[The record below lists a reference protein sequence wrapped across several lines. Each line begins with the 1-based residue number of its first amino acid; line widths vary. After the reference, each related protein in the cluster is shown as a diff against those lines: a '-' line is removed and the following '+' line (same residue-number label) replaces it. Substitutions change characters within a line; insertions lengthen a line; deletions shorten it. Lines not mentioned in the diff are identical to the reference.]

1 MKFLVRKT
9 HKYLSIL
16 ISIQLLLWTISGI
29 YFAFNQIEL
38 VRGEQYR
45 LPQVFSVDLSKV
57 NLVLDSVKSIQVAR
71 RFGEEILIVRK
82 EAGTEY
88 LNLEGDALEKL
99 SREQA
104 TSIVSTVTSL
114 TPLSAEEINDPEPGS
129 EYRGRN
135 LPLFKVITKDQEND
149 EINVY
154 VDAISGQV
162 VAIRSEQWRLWDLMW
177 GLHIMDWET
186 RDEINNWLLKLFSV
200 LALISSLTG
209 CLSFLDGTGNSV
221 KKNSKPLFKLAL

>member
-57 NLVLDSVKSIQVAR
+57 NVFLDSVKSIQVAR

-88 LNLEGDALEKL
+88 LNLEGVALEKL

-104 TSIVSTVTSL
+104 ISIVSRVTSL
-114 TPLSAEEINDPEPGS
+114 TPSVAEEINDPEPGS

-135 LPLFKVITKDQEND
+135 LPLFKVTTQDQEND

-177 GLHIMDWET
+177 GLHIMDWEA

-209 CLSFLDGTGNSV
+209 VFIFFRWDWT
-221 KKNSKPLFKLAL
+221 

>member
-45 LPQVFSVDLSKV
+45 LPQVFSIDLSKI

-88 LNLEGDALEKL
+88 LNLEGVALEKL
-99 SREQA
+99 SREEA
-104 TSIVSTVTSL
+104 KSIVSSVTSL
-114 TPLSAEEINDPEPGS
+114 TPLAVEEINDPEPGS

-135 LPLFKVITKDQEND
+135 LPLFKVVTQDQEND

-162 VAIRSEQWRLWDLMW
+162 VAIRSQQWRLWDLMW

-209 CLSFLDGTGNSV
+209 VFIFFRWDW
-221 KKNSKPLFKLAL
+221 K

>member
-45 LPQVFSVDLSKV
+45 LPQVFSVDLSKI
-57 NLVLDSVKSIQVAR
+57 NLVVDSVKSIQVAR

-88 LNLEGDALEKL
+88 LNLEGDALQKL

-114 TPLSAEEINDPEPGS
+114 TPLSAEEINEPEPGS

-135 LPLFKVITKDQEND
+135 LPLFKVITQDQEND

-209 CLSFLDGTGNSV
+209 VFIFFRWDW
-221 KKNSKPLFKLAL
+221 K

>member
-45 LPQVFSVDLSKV
+45 LPQAFSVDLSKV

-88 LNLEGDALEKL
+88 LNLEGVALEKL
-99 SREQA
+99 SKTQA
-104 TSIVSTVTSL
+104 TSIVSTITSL
-114 TPLSAEEINDPEPGS
+114 TPLAVEEINDPEPGS

-135 LPLFKVITKDQEND
+135 LPLFKVITQDQEND

-177 GLHIMDWET
+177 GLHIMDWEA

-209 CLSFLDGTGNSV
+209 VFIFFRWDW
-221 KKNSKPLFKLAL
+221 K

>member
-38 VRGEQYR
+38 IRGEQYR
-45 LPQVFSVDLSKV
+45 LTQVFSIDLSKI
-57 NLVLDSVKSIQVAR
+57 NLILDSVQSIQVAR
-71 RFGEEILIVRK
+71 RFDEEILIVRK

-88 LNLEGDALEKL
+88 LDLGGATLDKI
-99 SREQA
+99 SREEA
-104 TSIVSTVTSL
+104 KVIVSNVTSL
-114 TPLSAEEINDPEPGS
+114 TPLAVEEINDPDPGS

-162 VAIRSEQWRLWDLMW
+162 VAIRSAGWRLWDLMW

-209 CLSFLDGTGNSV
+209 VFIFLRWDW
-221 KKNSKPLFKLAL
+221 K

>member
-45 LPQVFSVDLSKV
+45 LPQVFSIDLNKIKV
-57 NLVLDSVKSIQVAR
+57 ALDSVRSVQVAR
-71 RFGEEILIVRK
+71 RFGEEILIVRR

-88 LNLEGDALEKL
+88 LNLEGVALEKL

-104 TSIVSTVTSL
+104 TSIVSSVTSL
-114 TPLSAEEINDPEPGS
+114 TPLAVEEIIDPEPGS
-129 EYRGRN
+129 EYRGRD
-135 LPLFKVITKDQEND
+135 LPLFKVVTKDKEND
-149 EINVY
+149 KINVY

-209 CLSFLDGTGNSV
+209 VFIFFRWDWN
-221 KKNSKPLFKLAL
+221 

>member
-45 LPQVFSVDLSKV
+45 LPQAFSVDLSKV

-82 EAGTEY
+82 ETGREY
-88 LNLEGDALEKL
+88 LNLEGVALEKL
-99 SREQA
+99 SKTQA
-104 TSIVSTVTSL
+104 TSIVSAVTSL
-114 TPLSAEEINDPEPGS
+114 TPLAVEEINDPEPGS

-135 LPLFKVITKDQEND
+135 LPLFKVITQDQEND

-209 CLSFLDGTGNSV
+209 MFIFFRWDWS
-221 KKNSKPLFKLAL
+221 

>member
-45 LPQVFSVDLSKV
+45 LPQVFSIDLSKI

-82 EAGTEY
+82 ETGTEY
-88 LNLEGDALEKL
+88 LNLEGVALEKL
-99 SREQA
+99 SKTQA
-104 TSIVSTVTSL
+104 TSIVSAVTSL
-114 TPLSAEEINDPEPGS
+114 TPLAVEEINDPEPGS

-135 LPLFKVITKDQEND
+135 IPLFKVITQDQEND

-209 CLSFLDGTGNSV
+209 VFIFFRWDW
-221 KKNSKPLFKLAL
+221 K

>member
-1 MKFLVRKT
+1 LKFLVRKT

-16 ISIQLLLWTISGI
+16 ISIQLLLRTISGI

-45 LPQVFSVDLSKV
+45 LPQVFSIDLSKI
-57 NLVLDSVKSIQVAR
+57 NLVLDSVKNIQVAR

-88 LNLEGDALEKL
+88 LNLEGVALEKL
-99 SREQA
+99 SREEA
-104 TSIVSTVTSL
+104 KSIVSSVTSL
-114 TPLSAEEINDPEPGS
+114 TPLAVEEINDPEPGS

-135 LPLFKVITKDQEND
+135 LPLFKVVTQDQEND

-162 VAIRSEQWRLWDLMW
+162 VAIRSQQWRLWDLMW

-209 CLSFLDGTGNSV
+209 VFIFFRWDW
-221 KKNSKPLFKLAL
+221 K

>member
-1 MKFLVRKT
+1 MKFLVRNT

-45 LPQVFSVDLSKV
+45 LPQAFSVDLSKV

-82 EAGTEY
+82 ETGTEY
-88 LNLEGDALEKL
+88 LNLEGVALEKL
-99 SREQA
+99 SKTQA
-104 TSIVSTVTSL
+104 TSIVSAVTSL
-114 TPLSAEEINDPEPGS
+114 TPLVVEEINDPEPGS

-135 LPLFKVITKDQEND
+135 LPLFKVITQDKEND

-154 VDAISGQV
+154 VDALSGQV

-209 CLSFLDGTGNSV
+209 VFIFFRWDW
-221 KKNSKPLFKLAL
+221 K

>member
-45 LPQVFSVDLSKV
+45 LPQAFSVDLSKV

-71 RFGEEILIVRK
+71 RFSEEILIVRK
-82 EAGTEY
+82 ETGTEY
-88 LNLEGDALEKL
+88 LNLEGVALEKL
-99 SREQA
+99 SKTQA
-104 TSIVSTVTSL
+104 TSIVSAVTSL
-114 TPLSAEEINDPEPGS
+114 TPLAVEEINDPEPGS

-135 LPLFKVITKDQEND
+135 LPLFKVITQDQEND

-186 RDEINNWLLKLFSV
+186 RDEINNWLLKIFSV

-209 CLSFLDGTGNSV
+209 VIIFFRWDWT
-221 KKNSKPLFKLAL
+221 

>member
-45 LPQVFSVDLSKV
+45 LPQVFSIDLSKI

-88 LNLEGDALEKL
+88 LNLEGVALEKL
-99 SREQA
+99 SREEA
-104 TSIVSTVTSL
+104 KSIVSSVTSL
-114 TPLSAEEINDPEPGS
+114 TPLAVEEINDPEPGS

-135 LPLFKVITKDQEND
+135 LPLFKVITQDQEND

-209 CLSFLDGTGNSV
+209 VFIFLRWDW
-221 KKNSKPLFKLAL
+221 K

>member
-1 MKFLVRKT
+1 MEFLVRNT

-45 LPQVFSVDLSKV
+45 LPQAFSVDLSKV

-82 EAGTEY
+82 ETGTEY
-88 LNLEGDALEKL
+88 LNLEGVALEKL
-99 SREQA
+99 SKTQA
-104 TSIVSTVTSL
+104 TSIVSAVTSL
-114 TPLSAEEINDPEPGS
+114 TPLAVEEINDPEPGS

-135 LPLFKVITKDQEND
+135 LPLFKVITQDQEND

-162 VAIRSEQWRLWDLMW
+162 VAIRSERWRLWDLMW

-209 CLSFLDGTGNSV
+209 VFIFFRWDW
-221 KKNSKPLFKLAL
+221 K

>member
-45 LPQVFSVDLSKV
+45 LPQVFSIDLNKINV
-57 NLVLDSVKSIQVAR
+57 VLDSVKSIQVAR
-71 RFGEEILIVRK
+71 RIGEEILTVRK

-99 SREQA
+99 SGEQA
-104 TSIVSTVTSL
+104 TNIVSSVTSL
-114 TPLSAEEINDPEPGS
+114 TPLSAKEINEPEPGS

-135 LPLFKVITKDQEND
+135 LPLYKVATKDQEN
-149 EINVY
+149 EQINVY

-209 CLSFLDGTGNSV
+209 VLIFFRWDW
-221 KKNSKPLFKLAL
+221 K

>member
-1 MKFLVRKT
+1 LKFLVRKT

-45 LPQVFSVDLSKV
+45 LPQVFSIDFGKV

-88 LNLEGDALEKL
+88 LNLEGVALEKL
-99 SREQA
+99 SKTQA
-104 TSIVSTVTSL
+104 TSIVSTITSL
-114 TPLSAEEINDPEPGS
+114 TPLAVEEINDPEPGS

-135 LPLFKVITKDQEND
+135 LPLFKVITQDQEND

-177 GLHIMDWET
+177 GLHIMDWEA

-209 CLSFLDGTGNSV
+209 VFIFFRWDW
-221 KKNSKPLFKLAL
+221 K

>member
-9 HKYLSIL
+9 HRYLSIL

-45 LPQVFSVDLSKV
+45 LPQVFSVDLKKV
-57 NLVLDSVKSIQVAR
+57 NVVLDSVKSIQVAR
-71 RFGEEILIVRK
+71 RIGEEILIVRK

-99 SREQA
+99 SGEQA
-104 TSIVSTVTSL
+104 ANIVSSVTSL
-114 TPLSAEEINDPEPGS
+114 TPLSAKEINEPEPGS

-135 LPLFKVITKDQEND
+135 LPLYKVATKDQENKQ
-149 EINVY
+149 INVY

-209 CLSFLDGTGNSV
+209 VLIFFRWD
-221 KKNSKPLFKLAL
+221 

>member
-45 LPQVFSVDLSKV
+45 LPQVFSIDLSKI

-82 EAGTEY
+82 EEGTEY
-88 LNLEGDALEKL
+88 LNLEGIALGKL
-99 SREQA
+99 SGEQA
-104 TSIVSTVTSL
+104 TNIVSRVTSL
-114 TPLSAEEINDPEPGS
+114 TPLEVEEIIDPEPGS
-129 EYRGRN
+129 EYRGRD
-135 LPLFKVITKDQEND
+135 LPLFKVVTKDQEND

-177 GLHIMDWET
+177 GVHIMDWET

-209 CLSFLDGTGNSV
+209 VFIFFRWDW
-221 KKNSKPLFKLAL
+221 K

>member
-45 LPQVFSVDLSKV
+45 LPQVFSIDLSKI

-71 RFGEEILIVRK
+71 RFGEEILIVHK
-82 EAGTEY
+82 KAGTEY
-88 LNLEGDALEKL
+88 LNLEGIALGKL
-99 SREQA
+99 SGEQA
-104 TSIVSTVTSL
+104 MSIVSSVTSL
-114 TPLSAEEINDPEPGS
+114 TPLEVEEIIDPEPGS

-135 LPLFKVITKDQEND
+135 LPLIKVVTKDQEND

-209 CLSFLDGTGNSV
+209 VFVFFRWDW
-221 KKNSKPLFKLAL
+221 K

>member
-88 LNLEGDALEKL
+88 LNLEGVALKKL
-99 SREQA
+99 SKTQA
-104 TSIVSTVTSL
+104 TSIVSAVTSL
-114 TPLSAEEINDPEPGS
+114 TPLAVEEINDPEPGS

-135 LPLFKVITKDQEND
+135 LPLFKVITQDQEND

-154 VDAISGQV
+154 IDAISGQV

-209 CLSFLDGTGNSV
+209 VFIFFRWDW
-221 KKNSKPLFKLAL
+221 K

>member
-9 HKYLSIL
+9 HRYLSIL

-45 LPQVFSVDLSKV
+45 LPQVFSIDLNKINV
-57 NLVLDSVKSIQVAR
+57 VLDSVKSIQVAR
-71 RFGEEILIVRK
+71 RIGEEILIVRK

-99 SREQA
+99 SGEQA
-104 TSIVSTVTSL
+104 KSIVSSVTSL
-114 TPLSAEEINDPEPGS
+114 TPLSTKEINEPEPGS

-135 LPLFKVITKDQEND
+135 LPLYKVATKDQENKQ
-149 EINVY
+149 INVY

-209 CLSFLDGTGNSV
+209 VLIFFRWDW
-221 KKNSKPLFKLAL
+221 K

>member
-1 MKFLVRKT
+1 MFLVRKT

-45 LPQVFSVDLSKV
+45 LPQVFSVDLKKV
-57 NLVLDSVKSIQVAR
+57 NVVLDSVKSIQVAR
-71 RFGEEILIVRK
+71 RIGEEILIVRK

-99 SREQA
+99 SGEQA
-104 TSIVSTVTSL
+104 TNIVSSVTSL
-114 TPLSAEEINDPEPGS
+114 TPLSAKEINEPEPGS

-135 LPLFKVITKDQEND
+135 LPLFKVATKDQENKQ
-149 EINVY
+149 INVY

-209 CLSFLDGTGNSV
+209 VLIFFRWDW
-221 KKNSKPLFKLAL
+221 K

>member
-45 LPQVFSVDLSKV
+45 RTQVFSIDLNKINV
-57 NLVLDSVKSIQVAR
+57 VLDSVRSIQVAR
-71 RFGEEILIVRK
+71 RLGEEILIVRN

-88 LNLEGDALEKL
+88 LNLEGVALEKL

-104 TSIVSTVTSL
+104 TSIVSSVTSL
-114 TPLSAEEINDPEPGS
+114 TPLAVEEIIDPEPGS
-129 EYRGRN
+129 EYRGRD
-135 LPLFKVITKDQEND
+135 LPLFKVVTKDQEND

-209 CLSFLDGTGNSV
+209 VFIFFRWDWN
-221 KKNSKPLFKLAL
+221 

>member
-45 LPQVFSVDLSKV
+45 LPQAFSVDLSKV

-82 EAGTEY
+82 ETGTEY
-88 LNLEGDALEKL
+88 LNLEGVALEKL
-99 SREQA
+99 SKTQA
-104 TSIVSTVTSL
+104 TSIVSAVTSL
-114 TPLSAEEINDPEPGS
+114 TPLAVEEINDPEPGS

-135 LPLFKVITKDQEND
+135 LPLFKVITQDKEND

-209 CLSFLDGTGNSV
+209 VFIFFRWDW
-221 KKNSKPLFKLAL
+221 K

>member
-45 LPQVFSVDLSKV
+45 LPQAFSVDLSKV

-71 RFGEEILIVRK
+71 RFSEEILIVRK
-82 EAGTEY
+82 ETGTEY
-88 LNLEGDALEKL
+88 LNLEGVALEKL
-99 SREQA
+99 SKTQA
-104 TSIVSTVTSL
+104 TSIVSAVTSL
-114 TPLSAEEINDPEPGS
+114 TPLAVEEINDPEPGS

-135 LPLFKVITKDQEND
+135 LPLFKVITQDQEND

-177 GLHIMDWET
+177 GLHIMDWEA

-209 CLSFLDGTGNSV
+209 VFIFFRWDWT
-221 KKNSKPLFKLAL
+221 

>member
-1 MKFLVRKT
+1 MNFLVRKT

-45 LPQVFSVDLSKV
+45 LPQAFSVDLSKV
-57 NLVLDSVKSIQVAR
+57 NLVLDSVKSIQVVR

-82 EAGTEY
+82 ETGTEY
-88 LNLEGDALEKL
+88 LNLEGVALEKL
-99 SREQA
+99 SKTQA
-104 TSIVSTVTSL
+104 TSIVSAATSL
-114 TPLSAEEINDPEPGS
+114 TPLAVEEINDPEPGS

-135 LPLFKVITKDQEND
+135 LPLFKVITQDQEND

-209 CLSFLDGTGNSV
+209 VFIFFRWDW
-221 KKNSKPLFKLAL
+221 K

>member
-45 LPQVFSVDLSKV
+45 LPQAFSVDLSKV

-71 RFGEEILIVRK
+71 RFSEEILIVRK
-82 EAGTEY
+82 ETGTEY
-88 LNLEGDALEKL
+88 LNLEGVALEKL
-99 SREQA
+99 SKTQA
-104 TSIVSTVTSL
+104 TSIVSAVTSL
-114 TPLSAEEINDPEPGS
+114 TPLAVEEINDPEPGS

-209 CLSFLDGTGNSV
+209 VFIFFRWDW
-221 KKNSKPLFKLAL
+221 K

>member
-38 VRGEQYR
+38 VRGEQYL
-45 LPQVFSVDLSKV
+45 LPQVFSIDLNKINV
-57 NLVLDSVKSIQVAR
+57 VLDSVRSVQVAR
-71 RFGEEILIVRK
+71 RFGEEILIVRR

-88 LNLEGDALEKL
+88 LNLEGVALEKL

-104 TSIVSTVTSL
+104 TSIVSSVTSL
-114 TPLSAEEINDPEPGS
+114 TPLAVEEIIDPEPGS

-135 LPLFKVITKDQEND
+135 LPLFKVVTKDQEND

-209 CLSFLDGTGNSV
+209 VFIFFRWDW
-221 KKNSKPLFKLAL
+221 K

>member
-45 LPQVFSVDLSKV
+45 LPQVFSIDLSKI
-57 NLVLDSVKSIQVAR
+57 NLVLDAAKSVQVAR

-82 EAGTEY
+82 ETETEY
-88 LNLEGDALEKL
+88 LNFEGVALEKL

-114 TPLSAEEINDPEPGS
+114 TPLAVEEISEPEPGS

-135 LPLFKVITKDQEND
+135 LPLFKVITQDQEND

-209 CLSFLDGTGNSV
+209 VFIFFRWDW
-221 KKNSKPLFKLAL
+221 K

>member
-45 LPQVFSVDLSKV
+45 LPQAFSIDLSKV

-71 RFGEEILIVRK
+71 RFSEEILIVRK
-82 EAGTEY
+82 ETGTEY
-88 LNLEGDALEKL
+88 LNLEGVALEKL
-99 SREQA
+99 SKTQA
-104 TSIVSTVTSL
+104 TSIVSAVTSL
-114 TPLSAEEINDPEPGS
+114 TPLAVEEIIDPEPGS

-135 LPLFKVITKDQEND
+135 LPLFKVITQDQEND

-209 CLSFLDGTGNSV
+209 VFIFFRWDW
-221 KKNSKPLFKLAL
+221 K

>member
-45 LPQVFSVDLSKV
+45 LPQAFSVDLSKV

-82 EAGTEY
+82 ETGTEY
-88 LNLEGDALEKL
+88 LNLEGVALEKL
-99 SREQA
+99 SKTQA
-104 TSIVSTVTSL
+104 TSIVSAVTSL
-114 TPLSAEEINDPEPGS
+114 TPLAVEEINDPEPGS

-135 LPLFKVITKDQEND
+135 LPLFKVITQDQEND

-209 CLSFLDGTGNSV
+209 VFIFFRWDW
-221 KKNSKPLFKLAL
+221 K

>member
-45 LPQVFSVDLSKV
+45 LPQVFSIDLSKID
-57 NLVLDSVKSIQVAR
+57 LVLDSVKSIQVAR
-71 RFGEEILIVRK
+71 RFGEEIFIVRK

-88 LNLEGDALEKL
+88 LNLEGVALEKL
-99 SREQA
+99 SKTQA
-104 TSIVSTVTSL
+104 TSIVSAVTSL
-114 TPLSAEEINDPEPGS
+114 TPLAVEEIIDPEPGS

-135 LPLFKVITKDQEND
+135 LPLFKVITQDQEND

-209 CLSFLDGTGNSV
+209 VFIFFRWDW
-221 KKNSKPLFKLAL
+221 K

>member
-1 MKFLVRKT
+1 LKFLVRKT

-38 VRGEQYR
+38 IRGEQYR
-45 LPQVFSVDLSKV
+45 LTQVFSIDLSKI
-57 NLVLDSVKSIQVAR
+57 NLILDSVQSIQVAR
-71 RFGEEILIVRK
+71 RFDEEILIVRK

-88 LNLEGDALEKL
+88 LDLGGATLDKI
-99 SREQA
+99 SREEA
-104 TSIVSTVTSL
+104 KVIVSNVTSL
-114 TPLSAEEINDPEPGS
+114 TPLAVEEINDPEPGS

-135 LPLFKVITKDQEND
+135 LPLFKVTTKDQEND

-154 VDAISGQV
+154 VDAISGQL
-162 VAIRSEQWRLWDLMW
+162 VAIRSAGWRLWDLMW

-209 CLSFLDGTGNSV
+209 VFIFLRWDW
-221 KKNSKPLFKLAL
+221 K

>member
-9 HKYLSIL
+9 HKYLRIL

-45 LPQVFSVDLSKV
+45 LPQAFSVDLSKV

-82 EAGTEY
+82 EAGIEY
-88 LNLEGDALEKL
+88 LNLEGVALEKL
-99 SREQA
+99 SKTQA
-104 TSIVSTVTSL
+104 TSIVSAATSL
-114 TPLSAEEINDPEPGS
+114 TPLAVEEIIDPEPGS

-135 LPLFKVITKDQEND
+135 LPLFKVITQDQEND

-209 CLSFLDGTGNSV
+209 VFIFFRWDW
-221 KKNSKPLFKLAL
+221 K

>member
-9 HKYLSIL
+9 HRYLSIL

-45 LPQVFSVDLSKV
+45 LPQVFSIDLSKI

-99 SREQA
+99 SGEQA
-104 TSIVSTVTSL
+104 ANIVSSVTSL
-114 TPLSAEEINDPEPGS
+114 TPLSAKEINEPEPGS

-135 LPLFKVITKDQEND
+135 LPLYKVATKDQENKQ
-149 EINVY
+149 INVY

-209 CLSFLDGTGNSV
+209 VFIFFRWDW
-221 KKNSKPLFKLAL
+221 K

>member
-45 LPQVFSVDLSKV
+45 LPQVFSIDLSKI
-57 NLVLDSVKSIQVAR
+57 NLVLDSVKNIQVAR

-88 LNLEGDALEKL
+88 LNLEGVALEKL
-99 SREQA
+99 SREEA
-104 TSIVSTVTSL
+104 KSIVSSVTSL
-114 TPLSAEEINDPEPGS
+114 TPLAVEEINDPEPGS

-135 LPLFKVITKDQEND
+135 LPLFKVVTQDQEND

-162 VAIRSEQWRLWDLMW
+162 VAIRSAGWRLWDLMW

-209 CLSFLDGTGNSV
+209 VFIFLRWDW
-221 KKNSKPLFKLAL
+221 K

>member
-57 NLVLDSVKSIQVAR
+57 NLVLDSVNSIQVAR

-82 EAGTEY
+82 EAGIEY
-88 LNLEGDALEKL
+88 LNLEGVALEKL
-99 SREQA
+99 SKTQA
-104 TSIVSTVTSL
+104 TSIVSAATSL
-114 TPLSAEEINDPEPGS
+114 TPLAVEEIIDPEPGS

-135 LPLFKVITKDQEND
+135 LPLFKVITQDQEND

-209 CLSFLDGTGNSV
+209 VFIFYRWDW
-221 KKNSKPLFKLAL
+221 K

>member
-45 LPQVFSVDLSKV
+45 LPQAFSVDLSKV
-57 NLVLDSVKSIQVAR
+57 NLVLDYVKSIQVAR

-82 EAGTEY
+82 ETGTEY
-88 LNLEGDALEKL
+88 LNLEGVALEKL
-99 SREQA
+99 SKTQA
-104 TSIVSTVTSL
+104 TSIVSAVTSL
-114 TPLSAEEINDPEPGS
+114 TPLAVEEINDPEPGS

-135 LPLFKVITKDQEND
+135 LPLFKVITQDQEND

-209 CLSFLDGTGNSV
+209 VFIFFRWDW
-221 KKNSKPLFKLAL
+221 K